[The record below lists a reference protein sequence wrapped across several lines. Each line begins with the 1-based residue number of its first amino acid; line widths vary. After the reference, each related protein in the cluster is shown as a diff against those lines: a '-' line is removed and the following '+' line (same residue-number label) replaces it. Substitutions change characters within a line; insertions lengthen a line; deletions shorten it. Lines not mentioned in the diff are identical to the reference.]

1 MRLKKC
7 VMVIG
12 LAAFLQSTT
21 GCGLLLHPER
31 QGSKGGN
38 LDPVIVLLDG
48 LGLFFFLVPGIVA
61 FAVDVSTGCIYAG
74 GGGGGSKRR
83 HFSALETGQ
92 PFSADE
98 LAGMKKISLD
108 GPVNKASIEAALERE
123 LGHKVDITA
132 ADVQVQ
138 AIAQPARS

>member
-7 VMVIG
+7 VMVLG

-61 FAVDVSTGCIYAG
+61 FAVDVSTGCIYTG
-74 GGGGGSKRR
+74 GGGGGGKRR
-83 HFSALETGQ
+83 HFSSIEQGQ
-92 PFSADE
+92 PINADE
-98 LAGMKKISLD
+98 LAGMKKIALN
-108 GPVNKASIEAALERE
+108 GPVTKASIEAALERE
-123 LGHKVDITA
+123 LGQKVDITA
-132 ADVQVQ
+132 ANVQVQ
-138 AIAQPARS
+138 PILEPAKI

>member
-7 VMVIG
+7 VMVLG

-31 QGSKGGN
+31 QGTKGGN

-61 FAVDVSTGCIYAG
+61 FAVDVSTGCIYTG
-74 GGGGGSKRR
+74 GGGGGKRR
-83 HFSALETGQ
+83 HFSAIEQGQ
-92 PFSADE
+92 PMNADE
-98 LAGMKKISLD
+98 LAGMKKIAIN
-108 GPVNKASIEAALERE
+108 GPMTKASIEAALERE
-123 LGHKVDITA
+123 LGQKVDITA
-132 ADVQVQ
+132 ANVQVQ
-138 AIAQPARS
+138 PILEPAKI

>member
-7 VMVIG
+7 VVVLG
-12 LAAFLQSTT
+12 LVAFLQSTA

-61 FAVDVSTGCIYAG
+61 FAVDVSTGCIYTG

-83 HFSALETGQ
+83 HFSAIEQGQ
-92 PFSADE
+92 PINADE
-98 LAGMKKISLD
+98 LAGMKKITLN
-108 GPVNKASIEAALERE
+108 GPVTKASIEAALERE
-123 LGHKVDITA
+123 LGQKVDITA
-132 ADVQVQ
+132 PDVQVQ
-138 AIAQPARS
+138 SILEPARG